1 MADSMRVPAA
11 TVALLALVTAHAAEA
26 QVDTVTITPN
36 ARYDTGWLHEVFF
49 GKHYRTLWATPIG
62 VEELD
67 LEKTAGGLTPIQR
80 GGGKQTRS
88 LRFLGRDGREYAVRS
103 LDKDPSSVLPP
114 ELQGT
119 VAEDIVQD
127 QISAAHPAGPLVS
140 RPLAQAVGIP
150 SATPMLVRIPPDADL
165 GEFQDFAGMVGYF
178 EERPDEEKGNSV
190 VPGAQRIISS
200 DRLFERVEESAKD
213 QVDAR
218 SLLRA
223 RLFDVFIGDWDRH
236 RDQWR
241 WATLDSSAPR
251 HWLAIPRDRD
261 QAFVRFDGLLLTVA
275 RAQAP
280 QLVNF
285 GPKYPSMTGLTWNG
299 REVDRRF
306 LVELEWPTWDSTAV
320 AMQAALTDSVI
331 EDAVAQMPAQYQPI
345 DSVRLVTALKG
356 RRDRLPEAA
365 RKFYRLLAGEVD
377 IHTTDERD
385 VVRVERLDA
394 KSTRVTII
402 RAKDSMPWFDRTFHK
417 GETGELRLYVHGGS
431 DSVIVARDL
440 PLTVRVIGGKGN
452 DAVVREDGAK
462 VRIYDSDT
470 ITVTPPTGV
479 QRKPVPAEWLPEPPT
494 LPPRDWG
501 SQTIPILWG
510 YVQPDVGLL
519 AGGGVVI
526 TDYGFRQQPW
536 SSRHLLRA
544 GYATGAQTFKAEYI
558 GDFRAE
564 HKGPFVGVHALASG
578 IEVLRFHGFGNETPA
593 TGPNDFYRV
602 RENDFELAVTAN
614 FPVGAHGLFRVGPV
628 GTWSNTDFDGDRF
641 IDSARPYGSGEF
653 GRVGL
658 LGGFRYD
665 SRDLPGYPRKGVVL
679 DVGGTFRPGLWD
691 VTSTY
696 GAVYGVA
703 STYLS
708 PNLPKSPVLALRAGG
723 KVTFGDYIYQ
733 DAAYI
738 GGSDNVRLGRE
749 HRYAGD
755 ASAYAS
761 AELRFS
767 LTKFFVVLP
776 GEIGLFGLG
785 DVGRVFLEGETS
797 DTWHGAAG
805 GGIWIALLS
814 RANTLTFA
822 YAASEELDKV
832 YIQAGWAF

>member
-1 MADSMRVPAA
+1 MRDFRIVLLLCLLGGASPLAA
-11 TVALLALVTAHAAEA
+11 QGRDTTVAAG
-26 QVDTVTITPN
+26 
-36 ARYDTGWLHEVFF
+36 ARYDTGWLHEFFF
-49 GKHYRTLWATPIG
+49 GKHYRDLWVAPIT
-62 VEELD
+62 VVDLD
-67 LEKTAGGLTPIQR
+67 LKKTAGGLKPTER

-88 LRFLGRDGREYAVRS
+88 LRFMGADGHEYVVRS
-103 LDKDPSSVLPP
+103 LDKDPSSLLPP

-119 VAEDIVQD
+119 VAEDIFQD
-127 QISAAHPAGPLVS
+127 QISAAHPAGPLVA
-140 RPLAQAVGIP
+140 RPLAEAVGVP
-150 SATPMLVRIPPDADL
+150 GTKPVLVRIPPDAEL

-178 EERPDEEKGNSV
+178 EERPDEKTGNRV
-190 VPGAQRIISS
+190 LPGARQIVSS
-200 DRLFERVEESAKD
+200 DNFFKKAEDSSKD
-213 QVDAR
+213 QADALA
-218 SLLRA
+218 LLRA

-241 WATLDSSAPR
+241 WATFDSSAPR
-251 HWLAIPRDRD
+251 HWQVIPRDRD

-299 REVDRRF
+299 RELDRRF
-306 LVELEWPTWDSTAV
+306 LVELEWPAWDSTAR

-331 EDAVAQMPAQYQPI
+331 EYAVAQMPAPYLPI
-345 DSVRLVTALKG
+345 DSVALATALKG

-365 RKFYRLLAGEVD
+365 KKFYRLLAKEVD
-377 IHTTDERD
+377 IHATDERD
-385 VVRVERLDA
+385 VVRVERVDA
-394 KSTRVTII
+394 KSTRVTIV
-402 RAKDSMPWFDRTFHK
+402 REKADGKPWFDRTFHK
-417 GETGELRLYVHGGS
+417 GETGELRFYVHSGS
-431 DSVIVARDL
+431 DSVIVDKDL
-440 PLTVRVIGGKGN
+440 PLTVRVIGGKGS
-452 DAVVREDGAK
+452 DTVVRKDGAK
-462 VRIYDSDT
+462 VRVYDTDT
-470 ITVTPPTGV
+470 ITVTPDQGV

-501 SQTIPILWG
+501 SMTIPILWG
-510 YVQPDVGLL
+510 YFQPDVGLL
-519 AGGGVVI
+519 AGGGVVV

-536 SSRHLLRA
+536 ASRHLLRA
-544 GYATGAQTFKAEYI
+544 GYATGAQTFKAEYY

-564 HKGPFVGVHALASG
+564 HKGPYVGVHALASG

-602 RENDFELAVTAN
+602 RENDFELSVTAN
-614 FPVGAHGLFRVGPV
+614 FPVGANGLFSIGPV

-641 IDSARPYGSGEF
+641 IDQARPYGSGKF

-665 SRDLPGYPRKGVVL
+665 TRDLPGYPRKGVVL
-679 DVGGTFRPGLWD
+679 DVGGTFRPGIWD

-696 GAVYGVA
+696 GAVHGVA

-723 KVTFGDYIYQ
+723 VLTFGDYIYQ

-738 GGSDNVRLGRE
+738 GGANNVRLGRE
-749 HRYAGD
+749 RRYAGD

-767 LTKFFVVLP
+767 LTKFFMVMP

-785 DVGRVFLEGETS
+785 DIGRVFLERETS
-797 DTWHGAAG
+797 DVWHGAAG

-814 RANTLTFA
+814 RANTITFA
-822 YAASEELDKV
+822 YAASEDLDRV